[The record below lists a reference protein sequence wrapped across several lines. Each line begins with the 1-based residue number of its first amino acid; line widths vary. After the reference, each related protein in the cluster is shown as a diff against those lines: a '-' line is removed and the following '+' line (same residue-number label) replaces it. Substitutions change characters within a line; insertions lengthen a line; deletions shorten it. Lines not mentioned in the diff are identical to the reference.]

1 MVPKISL
8 YIGGFVAIA
17 LFAGVTG
24 YVLLGGVPGTT
35 GESAQLEQTAAPVDE
50 PLYEVAA
57 LWQSLENETAS
68 TSEATASSG
77 EGEGETKEEK
87 LAEVPPPPPPPKKP
101 VPPPPS
107 ASNPASLC
115 SSVSSNPVCGT
126 NGMTYK
132 NECLAKTSGATID
145 HVGAC
150 AAPESV
156 PPPPSLVPEP
166 VPAPA
171 EEEPETP
178 LSGAYP
184 DFIVRSI
191 STFGTLFEGEPLG
204 FSVTVKNQGTE
215 RAFERFNVGL
225 YLDIG
230 NNEVFELSFTP
241 QESHALEKGE
251 EVTLLWPKGTWTQSP
266 GTHTVGACAD
276 SEKIIQ
282 ESLEKNNCETLEF
295 TVLGKVDNA
304 DLLVS
309 SIRVAP
315 NAPAVGSRP
324 SFSADVK
331 NTGPRIARSPKF
343 KLFVGGS
350 VVANNSLLTPGETNG
365 YDMNLEPGEEDTI
378 TWTGNW
384 IPKEAGTHTFKICAD
399 SPDEIKE
406 VNEEDNCKE
415 GAFVVSG

>member
-1 MVPKISL
+1 MAKVSL
-8 YIGGFVAIA
+8 YVGGFIAFA

-24 YVLLGGVPGTT
+24 YILLGGVSEKTDAA
-35 GESAQLEQTAAPVDE
+35 AQAGKTEQSSDGG

-57 LWQSLENETAS
+57 LWQSLENEAAAS
-68 TSEATASSG
+68 TSDATASSTTDAD
-77 EGEGETKEEK
+77 EKKEEK
-87 LAEVPPPPPPPKKP
+87 IAEAPPPPPPPPKKP
-101 VPPPPS
+101 APPPP
-107 ASNPASLC
+107 PAPKPVPIC
-115 SSVSSNPVCGT
+115 SSVSNPVCGT

-132 NECLAKTSGATID
+132 NECLAKTSGAT
-145 HVGAC
+145 VARAGSC
-150 AAPESV
+150 AAPEA
-156 PPPPSLVPEP
+156 PPPPPDAA
-166 VPAPA
+166 PAPA
-171 EEEPETP
+171 IEEPETP
-178 LSGAYP
+178 LAGAYP

-191 STFGTLFEGEPLG
+191 SHFGTLFEGEPLG
-204 FSVTVKNQGTE
+204 FSVSVKNQGTE

-251 EVTLLWPKGTWTQSP
+251 EVSLLWPKGTWTQTP
-266 GTHTVGACAD
+266 GTHTIGACAD

-295 TVLGKVDNA
+295 TILGKVDNA

-309 SIRVAP
+309 SIRAAP
-315 NAPAVGSRP
+315 STPAVGSRP
-324 SFSADVK
+324 AFSADVK

-343 KLFVGGS
+343 KLSVDGS
-350 VVANNSLLTPGETNG
+350 VVANNSLLKPGETNG

-406 VNEEDNCKE
+406 VNEENNCKE
-415 GAFVVSG
+415 GTFTVAG